1 MTFSINTTQ
10 VDIRTYHI
18 MRVENKQAFLVKR
31 HGRDWAI
38 VEVKTGQYLKLVP
51 SISEAKKQLQLSYF
65 TDAA

>member
-10 VDIRTYHI
+10 VDIHTYHI
-18 MRVENKQAFLVKR
+18 MRVENKQGFLVKR

-38 VEVKTGQYLKLVP
+38 VEGKTGQYLKTVP

>member
-1 MTFSINTTQ
+1 MTFSINTTKI
-10 VDIRTYHI
+10 DIRTYHI
-18 MRVENKQAFLVKR
+18 MRLENKQTFLIKR

-38 VEVKTGQYLKLVP
+38 VEVKTGEYLKLVP